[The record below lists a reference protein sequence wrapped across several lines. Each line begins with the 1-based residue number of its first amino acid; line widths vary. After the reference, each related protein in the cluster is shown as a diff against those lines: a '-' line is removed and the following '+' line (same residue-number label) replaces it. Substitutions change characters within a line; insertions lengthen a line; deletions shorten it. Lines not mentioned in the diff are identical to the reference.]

1 MPSPTPL
8 VPLLSY
14 KDQMTSC
21 GWDFRSH
28 APQKRI
34 LTLCI
39 LAAASLVSVEPSYV
53 GYDPSGDRFSAA
65 HLKWDAVSSACVGA
79 PQMGELGARRKLL
92 SARLHGEAVRQAH
105 QDGITSFASIEN
117 ATSCFLLNV
126 LDVTY
131 TPNSTHPWAAAAVW
145 QLRTVSELGVIEAVC
160 QLPDVSS
167 RDTSC
172 LQWRGF
178 LSLLAVYA
186 MNAGKSLPFSTYDEL
201 LICGPSPASLDQMFS
216 QAEHIPPH
224 VAVVQLVRS
233 FTAHGI
239 RLMRDVCETLLAVP
253 VRDGPLDDLHV
264 LRLVTAAEHFH
275 ADLARYRRFT
285 RRFGDGPGLRLCLH
299 SISLPCCAVA
309 VALYNT
315 LSSRAAGAG
324 GLIGQ
329 LRVRARALAV
339 RAVVDTT
346 TDVRDVVVTHW
357 LGLNQAGGFEAWARV
372 LVEDVGQTDFECQAA
387 AIDDGSSSGYQ
398 VSAEERTEAL
408 VRLRDLIQFSAFFAA
423 MMLSSTPTSLSG
435 SHVML

>member
-1 MPSPTPL
+1 MLTDVALPSMNVHDDRADDAQNHKKKRACDYCKAKRVICHPQPDAKPCPRCLEKGIQLQRQFIPERLEELAQRLSPIKRDALEIIALSMPSPTPL

-39 LAAASLVSVEPSYV
+39 LAAASLVLVRTP
-53 GYDPSGDRFSAA
+53 R
-65 HLKWDAVSSACVGA
+65 LL
-79 PQMGELGARRKLL
+79 QMSELGARRKLL

-126 LDVTY
+126 LD
-131 TPNSTHPWAAAAVW
+131 PNPEQHASVGGRRSVAAAHA
-145 QLRTVSELGVIEAVC
+145 LRARRHRAVC

-216 QAEHIPPH
+216 QAEHIP
-224 VAVVQLVRS
+224 VVQLVCS
-233 FTAHGI
+233 CKTS
-239 RLMRDVCETLLAVP
+239 T
-253 VRDGPLDDLHV
+253 
-264 LRLVTAAEHFH
+264 
-275 ADLARYRRFT
+275 
-285 RRFGDGPGLRLCLH
+285 
-299 SISLPCCAVA
+299 SS
-309 VALYNT
+309 ALT
-315 LSSRAAGAG
+315 
-324 GLIGQ
+324 
-329 LRVRARALAV
+329 
-339 RAVVDTT
+339 
-346 TDVRDVVVTHW
+346 
-357 LGLNQAGGFEAWARV
+357 
-372 LVEDVGQTDFECQAA
+372 
-387 AIDDGSSSGYQ
+387 
-398 VSAEERTEAL
+398 
-408 VRLRDLIQFSAFFAA
+408 
-423 MMLSSTPTSLSG
+423 
-435 SHVML
+435 

>member
-1 MPSPTPL
+1 MNVHDDRADDAQNHKKKRVCDYCKAKRVICHPQPDAKPCPRCLEKGIHCTTTIHPRKARGTGAKALANKARQEAASESSSSSSPGPAPNACHSLVLPSVASAHELIPGNLIQDALEIIALSMPSPTPL

-53 GYDPSGDRFSAA
+53 GYDPSGGRFSAA
-65 HLKWDAVSSACVGA
+65 HLKWDAVSSAPLGS

-92 SARLHGEAVRQAH
+92 SARLYGEAVRQAH

-145 QLRTVSELGVIEAVC
+145 QLRTLSELGVIEAVC

-216 QAEHIPPH
+216 QAEHIP
-224 VAVVQLVRS
+224 VVQLR
-233 FTAHGI
+233 
-239 RLMRDVCETLLAVP
+239 
-253 VRDGPLDDLHV
+253 
-264 LRLVTAAEHFH
+264 AEP
-275 ADLARYRRFT
+275 AW
-285 RRFGDGPGLRLCLH
+285 
-299 SISLPCCAVA
+299 I
-309 VALYNT
+309 
-315 LSSRAAGAG
+315 
-324 GLIGQ
+324 LIG
-329 LRVRARALAV
+329 V
-339 RAVVDTT
+339 
-346 TDVRDVVVTHW
+346 
-357 LGLNQAGGFEAWARV
+357 
-372 LVEDVGQTDFECQAA
+372 
-387 AIDDGSSSGYQ
+387 
-398 VSAEERTEAL
+398 
-408 VRLRDLIQFSAFFAA
+408 
-423 MMLSSTPTSLSG
+423 
-435 SHVML
+435 